1 MSVFS
6 ESTFLQNIGQVIFSL
21 KRNHINA
28 EVMEVFVVSTHPS
41 VFVGLNL
48 HTVEEDFASKAMNHH
63 IEGCE
68 AAGWFAF

>member
-6 ESTFLQNIGQVIFSL
+6 ESTFLQNIGQVVFSL

-48 HTVEEDFASKAMNHH
+48 HTVEEDSKAMNHH